1 MVFLLKSICVGA
13 VAGLIGLLAHL
24 YYGIQEGTVVL
35 YTLHGLGALGILL
48 SIIARRIANP
58 TAAT

>member
-1 MVFLLKSICVGA
+1 MIGVGA